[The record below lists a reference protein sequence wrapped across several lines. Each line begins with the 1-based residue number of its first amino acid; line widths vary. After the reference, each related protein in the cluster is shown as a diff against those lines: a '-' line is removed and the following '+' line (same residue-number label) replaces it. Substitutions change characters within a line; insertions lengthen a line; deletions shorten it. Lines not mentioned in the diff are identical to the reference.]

1 MNKFKY
7 RAINSEGKY
16 VKGSI
21 AAENQSDLESFLK
34 SSNLELVWCKSEP
47 QSMLSLIF
55 ADRPKTKD
63 IITLFSHLE
72 QLEKAGVSIIEAIA
86 DVRDSAE
93 SQAVRTVMH
102 EVYESV
108 KNGSLF
114 SEAIAKH
121 PRIFDPVF
129 VGIVSAGEET
139 GNLNDAFTSIIEHLK
154 WSHEMKR
161 KTVKAIRYPAFSLLM
176 MFGVLWVMTT
186 IVVPKVTAFLVDQQ
200 IALPL
205 TTRSLIAFSNFV
217 QFKSWLIAICIVVF
231 IVVYKVLYR
240 VPGINVK
247 IDELKPHI
255 PVFGKI
261 LVKLDISRFCHFFAM
276 TFKSGIG
283 ILDCLESARG
293 AISNLAIKQSIDV
306 VKQQVSDGQSLSKS
320 IGLSGYFPTLVTRMF
335 RVGEESGN
343 MESSLKNV
351 RFFYDQEINDSI
363 DKAIGMIQPTLTI
376 IMGGMMAWITI
387 AVFGPIYATF
397 DKL

>member
-154 WSHEMKR
+154 WSYEMKR

-231 IVVYKVLYR
+231 IIVYKVLYR

-247 IDELKPHI
+247 IDELKLHI

-306 VKQQVSDGQSLSKS
+306 VKQQVSDGQSLAKS

>member
-129 VGIVSAGEET
+129 VGLVSAGEET

-154 WSHEMKR
+154 WSYEMKR

-217 QFKSWLIAICIVVF
+217 QFKSWLIAICIIVF

-247 IDELKPHI
+247 IDELKLHI

-306 VKQQVSDGQSLSKS
+306 VKQQVSDGQSLAKS

>member
-129 VGIVSAGEET
+129 VGLVSAGEET

-154 WSHEMKR
+154 WSYEMKR

-231 IVVYKVLYR
+231 IIVYKVLYR

-247 IDELKPHI
+247 IDELKLHI

-306 VKQQVSDGQSLSKS
+306 VKQQVSDGQSLAKS

>member
-16 VKGSI
+16 IKGSI
-21 AAENQSDLESFLK
+21 AAENQSDLEAFLK
-34 SSNLELVWCKSEP
+34 ASSLELVWCKSEP
-47 QSMLSLIF
+47 KSILSAIF
-55 ADRPKTKD
+55 IDRPKTKD

-86 DVRDSAE
+86 DVRDSSD
-93 SQAVRTVMH
+93 SQSVRAIMH

-129 VGIVSAGEET
+129 VGLVSAGEET
-139 GNLNDAFTSIIEHLK
+139 GNLNDAFVSIIEHLK
-154 WSHEMKR
+154 WSYEMKR
-161 KTVKAIRYPAFSLLM
+161 KTIKAIRYPAFSMVM
-176 MFGVLWVMTT
+176 MLGVLWVMTT
-186 IVVPKVTAFLVDQQ
+186 IVVPKVTAFLLDQQ
-200 IALPL
+200 IALPFA
-205 TTRSLIAFSNFV
+205 TKSLIGFSNFV
-217 QFKSWLIAICIVVF
+217 QFKSWLIAICIIGF
-231 IVVYKVLYR
+231 IIIYKILYK

-247 IDELKPHI
+247 IDEFKLYI

-283 ILDCLESARG
+283 ILDCLEAAKGSV
-293 AISNLAIKQSIDV
+293 SNLAIKQSIDM
-306 VKQQVSDGQSLSKS
+306 VKQQVSDGQSLAKS
-320 IGLSGYFPTLVTRMF
+320 IALSGYFPTLVSRMF
-335 RVGEESGN
+335 KVGEDSGN
-343 MESSLKNV
+343 MESALKNV

-376 IMGGMMAWITI
+376 MMGGMMAWITI